1 MEIFLQHIAR
11 QVYEA
16 YPDSLDRV
24 WMVFPGRRSAQ
35 YFSRFLGGMIKK
47 TSWMP
52 RMLTISELFR
62 EYSEYLPAD
71 RLFSV
76 IRLYGVYRNIHPA
89 PESFDAFFP
98 WGEMVLNDFDE
109 VDKYLADPHDLFRN
123 VRSLREIDE
132 HFAYLTEEQREA
144 VRWFWDALPEDRKS
158 GNSESF
164 LRMWNLLPGLYDGL
178 RETLRSEGFGYDG
191 MIYRGVAEKA
201 DRGEDLP
208 CDARRVCFVGFAALN
223 ACEKKLLAGFR
234 NRGLADFYW
243 DYDTWYTGDVQQ
255 EAGFFLR
262 QNLQEFPP
270 KSMDM
275 DFSVLNRPGRE
286 IRVIETSSRMEEA
299 RMLGHILN
307 ETSGEAG
314 DDPNHT
320 AVVLADESMLLPVM
334 YSIPSHVKEIN
345 VTMGYPLKD
354 APVYPLLNSLFR
366 LARGVRGEGQ
376 GRRFDARDVVDLL
389 SQQMVKDL
397 DAGAAGELTADIFRS
412 NRLFVET
419 NRLEKHESLGFLFAV
434 PGDIH
439 EVSRWL
445 QDILYRFFVHSSAEG
460 REEEHRMTR
469 EFIYHVYEAIG
480 KLQELI
486 SSENVNPAF
495 STYLSLLRRYLYPV
509 RIPFSGEPLAGL
521 QVMGLMETRSLDF
534 RNVILLSAG
543 EGFLPRTTARGSFI
557 PHNLRVGFGLPV
569 TAHQDSIFAYY
580 FYRLLQ
586 RAENVWL
593 VYTGVDRGMV
603 TGEAS
608 RFIHQLRYDSQIRIA
623 DIRPSPPAV
632 STVSVPVTI
641 PKTREVYSLLEQY
654 LDGAEKQIALS
665 PTALN
670 AYLDCPMRF
679 YYRYLAGITEEKTFT
694 GQVDEAAF
702 GSLLHHTMKYLYEE
716 KCGEEVQAGWLEA
729 LQHDENRVEEA
740 LSRAFREVWFK
751 HAGGGEPEGNLFLVK
766 EVIREYADRIMA
778 LDRRTA
784 PFLMLALEKPYY
796 MDFSF
801 LRNGED
807 RKVRIG
813 GTIDRLDEKAGKV
826 RVLDYKTGKV
836 NLEFRGVG
844 SLFQRGQPSRNGM
857 AFQTILYS
865 LVYRNSLP
873 EEKTVTPGLLFLRN
887 IYREGFDT
895 RLVDVNAKSPLVNV
909 AVVQEAFE
917 ENLREL
923 LQELFDPHRPFT
935 LTGDQKICDYCACR
949 PICGRE

>member
-16 YPDSLDRV
+16 YHDTLDRV
-24 WMVFPGRRSAQ
+24 WMVFPGRRSAL

-47 TSWMP
+47 ASWMP

-76 IRLYGVYRNIHPA
+76 IRLYRVYRNIHPA

-109 VDKYLADPHDLFRN
+109 VDKYLVDPHHLFRN

-144 VRWFWDALPEDRKS
+144 VRWFWDALPEDRES
-158 GNSESF
+158 GNSKLF
-164 LRMWNLLPGLYDGL
+164 LRMWNLLPGLYDGI
-178 RETLRSEGFGYDG
+178 RETLRSEGFGYEG
-191 MIYRGVAEKA
+191 MICREVAEKA

-208 CDARRVCFVGFAALN
+208 CNALRVCFVGFAALN

-234 NRGLADFYW
+234 NSGLADFYW
-243 DYDTWYTGDVQQ
+243 DYDTWYTGDMQR
-255 EAGFFLR
+255 EAGYFLR
-262 QNLQEFPP
+262 KNLQEFPP
-270 KSMDM
+270 KPMDM
-275 DFSVLNRPGRE
+275 DFSVLNRSGRE

-307 ETSGEAG
+307 KISGEAG

-354 APVYPLLNSLFR
+354 APVYPLLNGLFR

-376 GRRFDARDVVDLL
+376 NRRFDARDVTDLL
-389 SQQMVKDL
+389 NQQMVRDL
-397 DAGAAGELTADIFRS
+397 DAVAADELTSDIVRS

-419 NRLEKHESLGFLFAV
+419 TYLEKHESLGFLFAV
-434 PGDIH
+434 PDDIF

-445 QDILYRFFVHSSAEG
+445 QDILYRFFVHFSAEG
-460 REEEHRMTR
+460 REEQHRMTR

-486 SSENVNPAF
+486 SSENVTPAF
-495 STYLSLLRRYLYPV
+495 HTYLSLLRRYLYPV

-543 EGFLPRTTARGSFI
+543 EGILPRTTARGSFI

-569 TAHQDSIFAYY
+569 TEHQDSIFAYY

-593 VYTGVDRGMV
+593 VYTGVDKGMI

-623 DIRPSPPAV
+623 DIRPSLPAV
-632 STVSVPVTI
+632 STVPVPVSI
-641 PKTREVYSLLEQY
+641 SKTPEVYSLLEQY
-654 LDGAEKQIALS
+654 LDGSEKQIAFS

-679 YYRYLAGITEEKTFT
+679 YYRYLAGINEEKTFT

-702 GSLLHHTMKYLYEE
+702 GSLLHHTMKYLYKE
-716 KCGEEVQAGWLEA
+716 KCGKEVQAGWLEA
-729 LQHDENRVEEA
+729 LQQDDNRVEEA
-740 LSRAFREVWFK
+740 ISRAFREVWFN
-751 HAGGGEPEGNLFLVK
+751 HAGGGETEGNLFLVK
-766 EVIREYADRIMA
+766 EVIREYAARIMA
-778 LDRRTA
+778 LDRKTA
-784 PFLMLALEKPYY
+784 PFFILALEKPFY

-801 LRNGED
+801 HRNGEV

-813 GTIDRLDEKAGKV
+813 GTIDRLDEKDGKV

-836 NLEFRGVG
+836 NLEFRGVA
-844 SLFQRGQPSRNGM
+844 SLFQREHPYRNEM
-857 AFQTILYS
+857 AFQTILYA
-865 LVYRNSLP
+865 LVYRNTLP

-895 RLVDVNAKSPLVNV
+895 RLVDVNTKSPLVNV
-909 AVVQEAFE
+909 VVLQQAFE

-923 LQELFDPHRPFT
+923 LQELFNPDRPFS
-935 LTGDQKICDYCACR
+935 LSGNRKICDSCPYR
-949 PICGRE
+949 SICGRE

>member
-1 MEIFLQHIAR
+1 MEPFLQHIAR

-16 YPDSLDRV
+16 YSDSLDRV
-24 WMVFPGRRSAQ
+24 WMVFPGRRAAL

-47 TSWMP
+47 PSWMP

-62 EYSEYLPAD
+62 SYSGYLPAD

-76 IRLYGVYRNIHPA
+76 IRLYEVYKKIHPT
-89 PESFDAFFP
+89 PESFDAFYP

-109 VDKYLADPHDLFRN
+109 VDKYLVNPHDLFRN

-132 HFAYLTEEQREA
+132 HFAYLTDEQKEA
-144 VRWFWDALPEDRKS
+144 VRWFWNALPEDQDGR
-158 GNSESF
+158 NRESF

-178 RETLRSEGFGYDG
+178 RDSLSGKGYGYDG
-191 MIYRGVAEKA
+191 MIYRDVAEKIGRDA
-201 DRGEDLP
+201 DLP
-208 CDARRVCFVGFAALN
+208 CDAHQVCFVGFAALN
-223 ACEKKLLAGFR
+223 ACEKKLLTSFR

-243 DYDTWYTGDVQQ
+243 DYDTWYTGDMQQ

-262 QNLQEFPP
+262 QNLMEFPAAQ
-270 KSMDM
+270 MDM
-275 DFSVLNRPGRE
+275 DFSVMNRSGRE
-286 IRVIETSSRMEEA
+286 IRVVETSSRMEEA

-307 ETSGEAG
+307 ETSGAPG

-320 AVVLADESMLLPVM
+320 AVVLADESLLMPVL
-334 YSIPSHVKEIN
+334 YSIPSHVKELN

-366 LARGVRGEGQ
+366 LVGSVRGERQ
-376 GRRFDARDVVDLL
+376 GRRVDARDAVDLL
-389 SQQMVKDL
+389 SQQMVRDL
-397 DAGAAGELTADIFRS
+397 DASGAKELTAEIIRS
-412 NRLFVET
+412 NSLFYET
-419 NRLEKHESLGFLFAV
+419 RRLEQHESLGFLFAV
-434 PGDIH
+434 PGNVH
-439 EVSRWL
+439 GVSHWL

-480 KLQELI
+480 KLKELI
-486 SSENVNPAF
+486 LSENLNLAF
-495 STYLSLLRRYLYPV
+495 STYLSLLRRYLYPI

-543 EGFLPRTTARGSFI
+543 EGFLPRTSSHGSFI

-569 TAHQDSIFAYY
+569 AVHQDSIFAYY

-608 RFIHQLRYDSQIRIA
+608 RFIHQLRYDSRIRIA
-623 DIRPSPPAV
+623 DIRPSPPAGT
-632 STVSVPVTI
+632 TVSVPVAI
-641 PKTREVYSLLEQY
+641 PKTGEVDRLLEQY
-654 LDGAEKQIALS
+654 LDGTEKQHSLS

-670 AYLDCPMRF
+670 AYIDCPLRF
-679 YYRYLAGITEEKTFT
+679 YYHYLAGITEEKPFT

-716 KCGEEVQAGWLEA
+716 KCEKEVDAGWMET
-729 LQHDENRVEEA
+729 LQHDGNRMEEA
-740 LSRAFREVWFK
+740 LSQAFRQVWFK
-751 HAGGGEPEGNLFLVK
+751 HAGEGEPEGNLLLVK
-766 EVIREYADRIMA
+766 EVIREYAGQIMA
-778 LDRRTA
+778 FDRKTA
-784 PFLMLALEKPYY
+784 PFRILALEKPFYR
-796 MDFSF
+796 DFSF
-801 LRNGED
+801 YRNGKE

-813 GTIDRLDEKAGKV
+813 GTIDRLDEKDGKV

-836 NLEFRGVG
+836 NLGFKGVS
-844 SLFQRGQPSRNGM
+844 SLFQREHPYRNGM
-857 AFQTILYS
+857 AFQTILYA
-865 LVYRNSLP
+865 LVYRHTLKEP
-873 EEKTVTPGLLFLRN
+873 KTVIPALLFLRK
-887 IYREGFDT
+887 IYREGFDP
-895 RLVDVNAKSPLVNV
+895 RLIDLNSKNPLVNV
-909 AVVQEAFE
+909 EEVVQAFE
-917 ENLREL
+917 EELREL
-923 LQELFDPHRPFT
+923 LQELFDPERPFART
-935 LTGDQKICDYCACR
+935 ANLKNCEYCAYRKICD
-949 PICGRE
+949 RE

>member
-1 MEIFLQHIAR
+1 LEIFLQHIAR

-16 YPDSLDRV
+16 HTDSLDRV
-24 WMVFPGRRSAQ
+24 WMVFPGRRSAL

-47 TSWMP
+47 ASWMP

-62 EYSEYLPAD
+62 DYSKYLPAD

-76 IRLYGVYRNIHPA
+76 IRLYGVYRKIHPA

-98 WGEMVLNDFDE
+98 WGEMVMNDFDE
-109 VDKYLADPHDLFRN
+109 VDKYLVDPHDLFRN

-144 VRWFWDALPEDRKS
+144 VRWFWDALPKDQAGENR
-158 GNSESF
+158 ESF

-178 RETLRSEGFGYDG
+178 REALRREGYGYDG
-191 MIYRGVAEKA
+191 MICRDVAEKIG
-201 DRGEDLP
+201 RGEDLP
-208 CDARRVCFVGFAALN
+208 CDALQVCFVGFAALN
-223 ACEKKLLAGFR
+223 ECEKKLLASFR
-234 NRGLADFYW
+234 NRGLAAFYW

-262 QNLQEFPP
+262 QNLLDFPP
-270 KSMDM
+270 APMDL

-307 ETSGEAG
+307 ETSGEAD

-334 YSIPSHVKEIN
+334 YSVPSHVKEIN

-366 LARGVRGEGQ
+366 LVRSVRGEGQ
-376 GRRFDARDVVDLL
+376 GRKFDARDVVDLL
-389 SQQMVKDL
+389 SQQMVRDL
-397 DAGAAGELTADIFRS
+397 DATGAGELTAEIIRS

-419 NRLEKHESLGFLFAV
+419 QRLEQHESLGILFAV

-439 EVSRWL
+439 GVSRWL
-445 QDILYRFFVHSSAEG
+445 QDIMYRFFVHSSAKE

-486 SSENVNPAF
+486 SSENLNLAF
-495 STYLSLLRRYLYPV
+495 STYLSLLRRYLHPI

-521 QVMGLMETRSLDF
+521 QIMGLMETRSLDF

-543 EGFLPRTTARGSFI
+543 EGFLPRTTSRGSFI
-557 PHNLRVGFGLPV
+557 PHNLRVGFRLPV
-569 TAHQDSIFAYY
+569 TEHQDSIFAYY

-608 RFIHQLRYDSQIRIA
+608 RFIHQIRYDSQIRIS
-623 DIRPSPPAV
+623 DIRPLPPAG

-641 PKTREVYSLLEQY
+641 PKTGEVYSLLEQY
-654 LDGAEKQIALS
+654 LDGAEKQHSLS

-670 AYLDCPMRF
+670 AYIDCPLRF
-679 YYRYLAGITEEKTFT
+679 YYRYLAGITEEKTYT

-716 KCGEEVQAGWLEA
+716 KCGKEVEAGWLEA
-729 LQHDENRVEEA
+729 LQHNDKRVEES
-740 LSRAFREVWFK
+740 LSRAFRKVWFN

-766 EVIREYADRIMA
+766 EVIREYAGQIMA
-778 LDRRTA
+778 LDRKTA
-784 PFLMLALEKPYY
+784 PFRILALEEPFY
-796 MDFSF
+796 MDFF
-801 LRNGED
+801 FNRNGKE

-813 GTIDRLDEKAGKV
+813 GTIDRLDEKDGRV

-836 NLEFRGVG
+836 NPEFKGVG
-844 SLFQRGQPSRNGM
+844 SLFQREHPSRNGM
-857 AFQTILYS
+857 AFQTILYA
-865 LVYRNSLP
+865 LVYRSTLK
-873 EEKTVTPGLLFLRN
+873 EEKTVIPALLFLRK

-895 RLVDVNAKSPLVNV
+895 RLINSNTKTPLVNV
-909 AVVQEAFE
+909 DEIAQAFTE
-917 ENLREL
+917 ELQEL
-923 LQELFDPHRPFT
+923 LDELFDPDRFFT
-935 LTGDQKICDYCACR
+935 RTGNLKICEHCAYR
-949 PICGRE
+949 QICGRE